1 MPVMDGFEA
10 TREIRRI
17 ENERRSAGAS
27 VKPAVIIALTG
38 LASTQNEDE
47 AFSAGVTL
55 FVTKPVQF
63 SQLKGLLDQCEKS
76 EGAVGN

>member
-10 TREIRRI
+10 TRKIRHI
-17 ENERRSAGAS
+17 ENEQRSSGVS
-27 VKPAVIIALTG
+27 VKPAVIVALTG

-47 AFSAGVTL
+47 AFSAGVTF

-63 SQLKGLLDQCEKS
+63 AQLKGLLEQVERRG
-76 EGAVGN
+76 E